1 MTTTFAFIIV
11 LGILIFVHEF
21 GHFIIAKLFNVKVL
35 KFSLGFGPK
44 MFGKQIGE
52 TEYVVSAFPLGGF
65 VKMAGENIEEEVD
78 PIDEERA
85 FSHKPLWQRFCVVFA
100 GPASNLLFTVFL
112 LSTIFMVVGLPIL
125 GPSTMIGD
133 ISVDGAGA
141 QAGLASGDIV
151 KQINN
156 QEITDW
162 AEVYYIVTESDGKPL
177 TITVERTGETIT
189 MEATPEEVDIKNEF
203 GEVTGKGYRLG
214 IARDMKNVEFEPASI
229 GESIAAGFNQT
240 VEMTRKT
247 LIGIWK
253 MVQRVIPA
261 SEIGGPILIAQIAGK
276 QLQSSW
282 LDFFYF
288 MGFLSVNLGILN
300 LLPIPV
306 LDGGHLVFY
315 SLEAVRRKP
324 LTRQLQEKMQLI
336 GIVLLVSLMLFA
348 FYNDI
353 IRVITT

>member
-1 MTTTFAFIIV
+1 MTTAFAFIFV

-44 MFGKQIGE
+44 MIGKRIGE

-65 VKMAGENIEEEVD
+65 VKMTGENIDEEVA
-78 PIDEERA
+78 PIDEARA
-85 FSHKPLWQRFCVVFA
+85 FSHKPVWQRFFIVFA
-100 GPASNLLFTVFL
+100 GPAANLLFTVFL
-112 LSTIFMVVGLPIL
+112 LSTIFIIVGLPIL
-125 GPSTMIGD
+125 GPSTMIGE
-133 ISVDGAGA
+133 VTADGAGA
-141 QAGLASGDIV
+141 RAGLVAGDIV
-151 KQINN
+151 KQIDD

-162 AEVYYIVTESDGKPL
+162 SEVYHVVTGSAGKTL
-177 TITVERTGETIT
+177 KIIVERNGDSVTV
-189 MEATPEEVDIKNEF
+189 EATPEEVDIKNEF
-203 GEVTGKGYRLG
+203 GEVTGQGFRLG
-214 IARDMKNVEFEPASI
+214 IARDMNLEFEPATISQSI
-229 GESIAAGFNQT
+229 SAGFDQT

-247 LIGIWK
+247 LLGIWK
-253 MVQRVIPA
+253 MMQRIIPA

-276 QLQSSW
+276 QLQSGW

-306 LDGGHLVFY
+306 LDGGHLVFF
-315 SLEAVRRKP
+315 SMEAVRRKP
-324 LTRQLQEKMQLI
+324 LTRELQEKLQLI
-336 GIVLLVSLMLFA
+336 GIVLLVSLMVFA

-353 IRVITT
+353 LRMLTS

>member
-1 MTTTFAFIIV
+1 MTTAFAFIVV

-44 MFGKQIGE
+44 MVGKKIGE

-65 VKMAGENIEEEVD
+65 VKMMGENIDEEVA
-78 PIDEERA
+78 PLDEARA
-85 FSHKPLWQRFCVVFA
+85 FSHKPVWQRFFIVFA
-100 GPASNLLFTVFL
+100 GPAFNLLFTVVL
-112 LSTIFMVVGLPIL
+112 LSSIFIVMGLPIL
-125 GPSTMIGD
+125 GPSTMIGK
-133 ISVDGAGA
+133 VTEDGAGA
-141 QAGLASGDIV
+141 RAGLLDRDIV
-151 KQINN
+151 KQIDD
-156 QEITDW
+156 QEIKDW
-162 AEVYYIVTESDGKPL
+162 SEVYYIVTESKGNTLKF
-177 TITVERTGETIT
+177 TVERNGELIT
-189 MEATPEEVDIKNEF
+189 LNATPEEVEVKNEF

-214 IARDMKNVEFEPASI
+214 IARDMTLEFEPATI
-229 GESIAAGFNQT
+229 LESVTAGFNQT

-253 MVQRVIPA
+253 MMQRIIPA

-276 QLQSSW
+276 QLQSGW

-306 LDGGHLVFY
+306 LDGGHLVFF
-315 SLEAVRRKP
+315 SMEAIRRKP
-324 LTRQLQEKMQLI
+324 LTRELQEKMQLI
-336 GIVLLVSLMLFA
+336 GIVLLVSLMVFA

-353 IRVITT
+353 LRIVTS

>member
-1 MTTTFAFIIV
+1 MTTAFAFIFV

-21 GHFIIAKLFNVKVL
+21 GHFIVAKLFNVKVL

-44 MFGKQIGE
+44 MVGKKIGD

-65 VKMAGENIEEEVD
+65 VKMTGENLDEEVA

-85 FSHKPLWQRFCVVFA
+85 FSHKPVWQRFCIVFA

-112 LSTIFMVVGLPIL
+112 LSSIFIVMGLPIL
-125 GPSTMIGD
+125 TPSTMIGT
-133 ISVDGAGA
+133 VTEDGAGA
-141 QAGLASGDIV
+141 RAGLMTGDIV
-151 KQINN
+151 KQIDN

-162 AEVYYIVTESDGKPL
+162 SEVYYIVTESEGKTLAISVERDGQL
-177 TITVERTGETIT
+177 VTVE
-189 MEATPEEVDIKNEF
+189 ATAEKMDIKNEF
-203 GEVTGKGYRLG
+203 GEVTGEGYRLG
-214 IARDMKNVEFEPASI
+214 IARDMSVEFEPASL
-229 GESIAAGFNQT
+229 SAAIAAGFNQT
-240 VEMTRKT
+240 VEMTSKT
-247 LIGIWK
+247 LLGIWK
-253 MVQRVIPA
+253 MMQRIIPA

-276 QLQSSW
+276 QLQSGW

-306 LDGGHLVFY
+306 LDGGHLVFF

-324 LTRQLQEKMQLI
+324 LTRELQEKMQLI
-336 GIVLLVSLMLFA
+336 GIVLLVSLMVFA

-353 IRVITT
+353 LRMLTT

>member
-1 MTTTFAFIIV
+1 MTTAFAFIFV

-21 GHFIIAKLFNVKVL
+21 GHFIVAKLFNVKVL

-44 MFGKQIGE
+44 MVGKKIGE

-65 VKMAGENIEEEVD
+65 VKMTGENIDEEVA
-78 PIDEERA
+78 PLDEDRA
-85 FSHKPLWQRFCVVFA
+85 FSHKPVWQRFCIVFA

-112 LSTIFMVVGLPIL
+112 LSTIFIVMGLPIL
-125 GPSTMIGD
+125 SPSTMIGD
-133 ISVDGAGA
+133 VAQEGAGA
-141 QAGLASGDIV
+141 QAGLVAGDIV
-151 KQINN
+151 KEIDNK
-156 QEITDW
+156 EITDW
-162 AEVYYIVTESDGKPL
+162 GEVYTLVTESAGRTL
-177 TITVERTGETIT
+177 AITVERNGENLTVQ
-189 MEATPEEVDIKNEF
+189 ATPEEVDLKNDF
-203 GEVTGKGYRLG
+203 GEVTGQGYRLG
-214 IARDMKNVEFEPASI
+214 IAREMNVEFEPASI
-229 GESIAAGFNQT
+229 GEAISAGFNQT

-247 LIGIWK
+247 LLGIWK
-253 MVQRVIPA
+253 MIQRVIPA

-276 QLQSSW
+276 QLQSGW

-306 LDGGHLVFY
+306 LDGGHLVFF

-324 LTRQLQEKMQLI
+324 LTRELQEKMQLI
-336 GIVLLVSLMLFA
+336 GIVLLVSLMVFA

-353 IRVITT
+353 LRMLTT